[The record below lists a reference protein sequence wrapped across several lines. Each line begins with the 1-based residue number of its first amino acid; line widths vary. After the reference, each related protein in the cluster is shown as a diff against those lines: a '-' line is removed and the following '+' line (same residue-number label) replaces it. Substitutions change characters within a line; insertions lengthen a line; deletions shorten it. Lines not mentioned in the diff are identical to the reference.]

1 MTISIWR
8 YSHLILALVSFIFIL
23 LASVTGIILAFE
35 PISEQ
40 IKPYKV
46 GDFKEVSLAE
56 TIAAF
61 KKTYPEVIEISV
73 DVNEFVLAS
82 IVNDEAESVTGYFNP
97 RNAEYLGPKIAP
109 SKFFQFNTT
118 LHRSLFLK
126 GTGRFFVGLCSFLLF
141 LIAISGT
148 ILIVKRQGS
157 FKKIFSKV
165 VNENFA
171 QYWHVVLGR
180 ISLIP
185 IIIITLTG
193 VFLSLQQFNIFPEYK
208 ISHQLNF
215 ENLRDTPKLKTQD
228 FPIFKNIKLSEV
240 KSIEFP
246 FSKDIEDYYT
256 IKLKNKELIVNQ
268 FNGEI
273 LSELADPFVAY
284 ISSISLLLHTGKGSI
299 IWSSILAITCINI
312 LFFIYSGFAMTLKRR
327 AASIKN
333 KYKPNKCKYI
343 ILVGSENGSTL
354 IVATEIHQQILALG
368 ETCYLAELNQYREFK
383 RAKHLIVMTSTYGE
397 GDAPTNANK
406 FLDRLKTVKQEQ
418 NFSFSV
424 VGFGSLAYPDFC
436 KFAFTVNDALKNDH
450 KTELIPLFTIN
461 DKSLNSFEQWL
472 NKWSSITGLQLY
484 IANEELTKP
493 PKSNASFE
501 LIHKTDM
508 LEHPDSIFNLTL
520 KPHKTPKFTSGD
532 LLAVYPENDYRERL
546 YSIANINNNIQ
557 LSVKHHKNGL
567 GSEYLQKLSPN
578 TIIKARVLRNTSF
591 HFPKKAA
598 KVIFIANGTGIAPFL
613 GMLAQNKQQIE
624 THLYLG
630 LRSSRSFES
639 YEKELQKSLSEN
651 KLNKLNLALSNET
664 GKIYVQNLVQN
675 DAKLIIETLKNQGYI
690 MICGSLAMHKG
701 VMLVLEKICEAENTN
716 LNSYG
721 HLIKSDCY

>member
-1 MTISIWR
+1 
-8 YSHLILALVSFIFIL
+8 
-23 LASVTGIILAFE
+23 
-35 PISEQ
+35 
-40 IKPYKV
+40 
-46 GDFKEVSLAE
+46 
-56 TIAAF
+56 
-61 KKTYPEVIEISV
+61 
-73 DVNEFVLAS
+73 
-82 IVNDEAESVTGYFNP
+82 
-97 RNAEYLGPKIAP
+97 
-109 SKFFQFNTT
+109 
-118 LHRSLFLK
+118 
-126 GTGRFFVGLCSFLLF
+126 
-141 LIAISGT
+141 
-148 ILIVKRQGS
+148 
-157 FKKIFSKV
+157 
-165 VNENFA
+165 
-171 QYWHVVLGR
+171 
-180 ISLIP
+180 
-185 IIIITLTG
+185 
-193 VFLSLQQFNIFPEYK
+193 
-208 ISHQLNF
+208 
-215 ENLRDTPKLKTQD
+215 
-228 FPIFKNIKLSEV
+228 
-240 KSIEFP
+240 
-246 FSKDIEDYYT
+246 
-256 IKLKNKELIVNQ
+256 
-268 FNGEI
+268 
-273 LSELADPFVAY
+273 
-284 ISSISLLLHTGKGSI
+284 
-299 IWSSILAITCINI
+299 
-312 LFFIYSGFAMTLKRR
+312 
-327 AASIKN
+327 
-333 KYKPNKCKYI
+333 
-343 ILVGSENGSTL
+343 
-354 IVATEIHQQILALG
+354 
-368 ETCYLAELNQYREFK
+368 
-383 RAKHLIVMTSTYGE
+383 MTSTYGE

-472 NKWSSITGLQLY
+472 NKWSSIAGLQLY

-591 HFPKKAA
+591 HFPKKAS

-630 LRSSRSFES
+630 LRSSRSFEG
-639 YEKELQKSLSEN
+639 YEKDLQKSLSEN

-664 GKIYVQNLVQN
+664 EKIYVQDLVHN
-675 DAKLIIETLKNQGYI
+675 DGKLMIETLKNQGYI

>member
-8 YSHLILALVSFIFIL
+8 YSHLVLALVSFIFIL
-23 LASVTGIILAFE
+23 LASVTGTILAFE

-46 GDFKEVSLAE
+46 DNFKEVSLAE

-61 KKTYPEVIEISV
+61 KKTYPEVIDISI

-97 RNAEYLGPKIAP
+97 RNAEYLGPKIEP
-109 SKFFQFNTT
+109 SQFFQFNTT

-193 VFLSLQQFNIFPEYK
+193 VFLSLQQFNVFPEHK
-208 ISHQLNF
+208 ISHQINF

-246 FSKDIEDYYT
+246 FSEDIEDYYT
-256 IKLKNKELIVNQ
+256 VKLKNKELIVNQ
-268 FNGEI
+268 FNGAI

-299 IWSSILAITCINI
+299 IWSSILAIACINI

-472 NKWSSITGLQLY
+472 NKWSSIAGLQLY
-484 IANEELTKP
+484 ITNKELTKP

-532 LLAVYPENDYRERL
+532 LLAVYPKNDYRERL

-591 HFPKKAA
+591 HFPKKAS

-630 LRSSRSFES
+630 LRSSTSFEG
-639 YEKELQKSLSEN
+639 YEKDLQKSLSEN

-664 GKIYVQNLVQN
+664 EKIYVQDLVQN

>member
-8 YSHLILALVSFIFIL
+8 YSHLVLALVSFIFIL

-46 GDFKEVSLAE
+46 DNFKEVSLAE

-208 ISHQLNF
+208 ISHQINF

-354 IVATEIHQQILALG
+354 TFATEIHRQILALG
-368 ETCYLAELNQYREFK
+368 ETCYLAELNEYREFK
-383 RAKHLIVMTSTYGE
+383 SAKHLIVMTSTYGE

-436 KFAFTVNDALKNDH
+436 KFALTVYDALKNDH

-484 IANEELTKP
+484 IANEKLTKP